1 MVVVVVTFEGLEN
14 LEPVGRRTTE
24 KVLSG
29 LISMTLP
36 RRDRLAMDDDCDCCW
51 PRLLYEG
58 DGDRLGLRLLLCEA
72 LLGAGARR
80 DDVDAA
86 ASETDPRLPSET
98 PLVCDLIR
106 E

>member
-14 LEPVGRRTTE
+14 LEPVERRMTE
-24 KVLSG
+24 KVLSA
-29 LISMTLP
+29 LTSMTLP
-36 RRDRLAMDDDCDCCW
+36 RRDRLAVEDDCDCCW
-51 PRLLYEG
+51 PRLPYEG
-58 DGDRLGLRLLLCEA
+58 DGDKLGLRLLLCEA
-72 LLGAGARR
+72 LRAAGASR

-98 PLVCDLIR
+98 PLACGLTR